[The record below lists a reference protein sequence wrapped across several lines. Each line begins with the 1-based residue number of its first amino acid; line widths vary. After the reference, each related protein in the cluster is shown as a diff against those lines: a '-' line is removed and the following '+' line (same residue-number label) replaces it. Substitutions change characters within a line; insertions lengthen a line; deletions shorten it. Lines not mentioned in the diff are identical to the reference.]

1 MSFLFGRPVGPWRR
15 PLQVLLLYASFLALL
30 SSTTSGARLV
40 VDSTIRHQAMEG
52 FGASVHAFEDPGL
65 FPDLPTGSTTPT
77 ITTKQQG
84 EVLDL
89 LYQSLNLR
97 RVRPATPDSAG
108 NADIEATNDNDSPDI
123 TDLSRF
129 NFDGSRLDSHLTYY
143 AGANRRGADAMLL
156 SPNRREAWMGTST
169 STDVEEYSEWL
180 LAQARRATQSG
191 TPLRYLSV
199 TNGPTSNGNSMSA
212 EFIRDVIKNVGPRLQ
227 NQGFDARFVIPADLQ
242 SSRAAFDSQTVLS
255 DPEALSYVDAL
266 AIHLGSESPA
276 KITQM
281 EAIANQHHLPLWMTE
296 SSASDLNAVE
306 ATRSA
311 IDWASRVNEVV
322 SDFNVSA
329 VDYKLGFAGAGNSDS
344 TALVTLNESAGEYT
358 GYTLNKAYFAIGQ
371 YSRFVAP
378 GAQRIEVQSTDSE
391 VRSTA
396 FLSNANLVMVVTN
409 NSDFNQDVTFD
420 LRGVTADQ
428 FSRVRTSLTENWS
441 VLPIVRAEESTFTI
455 TLPPNSIETL
465 SASLAGIVPGDFDEN
480 GDVDAVDLTKWEGG
494 FGLTTD
500 AQHADGDANGDLAVD
515 GSDLLLWQRDF
526 SVPIEMTGDFDG
538 VAGVGAADLAIW
550 QAGYGML
557 GTASTLHGDANG
569 DHDVDGSDF
578 LLWQR
583 SFSEAGGSSA
593 AGIAVPEPASIVIGI
608 WAFLTASVSNHKK
621 GDGYA

>member
-1 MSFLFGRPVGPWRR
+1 
-15 PLQVLLLYASFLALL
+15 
-30 SSTTSGARLV
+30 
-40 VDSTIRHQAMEG
+40 MEG
-52 FGASVHAFEDPGL
+52 FGTSVHAFDAPGL
-65 FPDLPTGSTTPT
+65 FPDLPTGRPTPT
-77 ITTKQQG
+77 ITKKQQD

-89 LYQSLNLR
+89 LYQSLKLR

-108 NADIEATNDNDSPDI
+108 NADIEATNDNDSPYI

-129 NFDGSRLDSHLTYY
+129 NFSGARLDSHLTYY
-143 AGANRRGADAMLL
+143 GGATQRGADTLLL
-156 SPNRREAWMGTST
+156 SPSRRETWMGTST
-169 STDVEEYSEWL
+169 STDVAEYSEWL
-180 LAQARRATQSG
+180 LAQARRAKQSG

-199 TNGPTSNGNSMSA
+199 TNGSSGEGNSMSA

-242 SSRAAFDSQTVLS
+242 SSKAAFDSLTVLS
-255 DPEALSYVDAL
+255 DPEALPYVDAL

-276 KITQM
+276 QITQM

-296 SSASDLNAVE
+296 SSASDLNTVE

-311 IDWASRVNEVV
+311 IGWASRVNEVV
-322 SDFNVSA
+322 SDFNVNA
-329 VDYKLGFAGAGNSDS
+329 VDYKLGFGGAGDSGS
-344 TALVTLNESAGEYT
+344 TALMTLNESAGEYT

-396 FLSNANLVMVVTN
+396 FLSDANLVMVVTN

-441 VLPIVRAEESTFTI
+441 ALPVVRTEESTFTI

-465 SASLAGIVPGDFDEN
+465 SASLAGIALGDFDEN
-480 GDVDAVDLTKWEGG
+480 GDVDAIDLTTWEDG

-500 AQHADGDANGDLAVD
+500 ATHADGDANGDLAVD

-538 VAGVGAADLAIW
+538 VAGVGAEDLAIW

-557 GTASTLHGDANG
+557 GTTSTLHGDANG

-583 SFSEAGGSSA
+583 SFSEASGSSA
-593 AGIAVPEPASIVIGI
+593 AGSAVPEPASVVIGV
-608 WAFLTASVSNHKK
+608 WAFLTASVSKRKK
-621 GDGYA
+621 GDRYACRTYRRVASLSFESRTA